1 MYRTTYQSG
10 FFSIFYSIGSNPLS
24 IWRCEVNDG
33 YSKRITDEDLNSVV
47 LELISRNATITFI
60 TAPATPNHSLGIK
73 LPFLTLIL
81 KNMHKYFCFEIQIRD
96 DENQL
101 RRYQASN
108 FQSRTRI
115 STFCVQMPLCLANG
129 WNQIQVNL
137 ADFTRRAFGTNYLET
152 VRVRINANVRLRR
165 VYFTDRLY
173 AEHEKPTEY
182 RLLIAKKQLSEAIAD
197 STVPPTTPEC
207 VTSRPLCC
215 QLADCQA
222 ACANEVKSQ

>member
-1 MYRTTYQSG
+1 MFRTTFQSG
-10 FFSIFYSIGSNPLS
+10 FFTIFYSIGANPLS
-24 IWRCEVNDG
+24 NWECEVHDG
-33 YSKRITDEDLNSVV
+33 YSKRITDEDLNSAV

-60 TAPATPNHSLGIK
+60 AAPAAPNRSLGIK

-137 ADFTRRAFGTNYLET
+137 TDFTRRAFGTNYLET

-173 AEHEKPTEY
+173 AEHEKPQEY
-182 RLLIAKKQLSEAIAD
+182 RLLIANKASIEPNVD
-197 STVPPTTPEC
+197 SAAPPTTP
-207 VTSRPLCC
+207 TMPLCC
-215 QLADCQA
+215 QMNDCQA
-222 ACANEVKSQ
+222 PCAHQVKTQ